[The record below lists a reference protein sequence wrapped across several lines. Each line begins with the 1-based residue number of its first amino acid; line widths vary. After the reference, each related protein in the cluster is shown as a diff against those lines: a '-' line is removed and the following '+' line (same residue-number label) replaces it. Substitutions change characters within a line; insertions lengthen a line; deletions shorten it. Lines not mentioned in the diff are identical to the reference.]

1 MEGRALNFASGP
13 AAMPLEVLEKAAAE
27 LTNYQG
33 SGMSVME
40 MSHRSKEYDRI
51 IKHAEELLREL
62 MAIPDNY
69 EVLFLQGGASL
80 QFDMLPM
87 NLAVGSGKVDLVNT
101 GMWTRRALAELEK
114 LAKPRVIASSEDRNF
129 TYVPELTPEMF
140 DPEADYVH
148 ICWNNTIYGT
158 KFSKLPPTTLP
169 IVADMSSCILS
180 EPVNVSDF
188 ACIFA
193 GAQKNLGPAGVTI
206 VIIRKDLI
214 GRQPASTPTMLSFE
228 THAKAKSLYNTPPTF
243 AIYMCMLVLE
253 WLKDLGGVNAIYRRN
268 LQKAETLYNFLDSS
282 RMFHPTVT
290 GPDRSLMNVPFV
302 TGNPDL
308 DAAFVAAAEAAGFKN
323 LKGHRSVGGMR
334 ASIYNAMSPEGVSAL
349 VEFMKEF
356 EKTH

>member
-1 MEGRALNFASGP
+1 MEGRAWNFASGP

-62 MAIPDNY
+62 MGIPDNY
-69 EVLFLQGGASL
+69 RVLFLQGGASL

-101 GMWTRRALAELEK
+101 GMWTRRALTELEK
-114 LAKPRVIASSEDRNF
+114 LAKPRVVASSEDRNF
-129 TYVPELTPEMF
+129 SYVPELTPEMF

-158 KFSKLPPTTLP
+158 RFTKLPPAAGP

-188 ACIFA
+188 GCIFA

-206 VIIRKDLI
+206 VIIRDDLI

-228 THAKAKSLYNTPPTF
+228 THAKAGSLYNTPPTF

-253 WLKDLGGVNAIYRRN
+253 WLKEQGGVNEICRRN
-268 LQKAETLYNFLDSS
+268 LLKAETLYSFLDSS
-282 RMFHPTVT
+282 RVFHPTVS

-302 TGNPDL
+302 TGDPAL
-308 DAAFVAAAEAAGFKN
+308 DASFIAAAEAAGFKN

-349 VEFMKEF
+349 VNFMKAF
-356 EKTH
+356 EEAL